1 MLVIALVAL
10 VVSMPFIAVLASRPI
25 ERRLALRYPIRR
37 PFEALLVV
45 LGSLLGTAIITGS
58 LIVGDTIDRSIR
70 SSAFDQLGPV
80 DELVAASG
88 IDSGGSLVAQFAGFT
103 SPEIDGMLSLTTV
116 PVAVSGRFNQPRAQ
130 IIELDF
136 ATARAFGGSPG
147 LTGIVGDNPPL
158 GRGAVTRDLAERAGI
173 ATGDSI
179 TVYAYGRA
187 LPLVVDR
194 ILPRTGIA
202 GFWRLDVR
210 QQSYNVLVGPGTIGA
225 ALAGIDPTDPAV
237 AARLGALGLEPP
249 TTYVAFSN
257 IGGVESGAD
266 RTDAAVAAITAR
278 VAGTDVRV
286 QPVKRDLL
294 DNAAA
299 AADSLTQLYFTVG
312 MFAVAAGILLLVN
325 IFVML
330 SDERRSEMG
339 MMRALGLRRSPLVGA
354 IATEGW
360 MYSVVAS
367 AVGALIGIG
376 VGRVIAWRADS
387 ILASDNDLISLNLT
401 FSFTWTTVLTGFVIG
416 LVISMSTI
424 LATSVRVSRLNVIAA
439 IRDLPATARVK
450 LRRRWST
457 VGALSLVIGVVW
469 TAASLATDEPFG
481 VVVGPMIAVMGA
493 ALWIARRVPTTKVTP
508 IAAIVIL
515 SWAASF
521 VAVLGALD
529 IDVSI
534 TMFLVQ
540 GLGMAG
546 AAVAL
551 VATQQERIG
560 HAMGRAAGGSLPVR
574 IALAYPTARR
584 FRTAMTLGMFAV
596 VVLTLVYLAVLSHMF
611 SNQVDTITADSS
623 GGFGIVVD
631 SNPTDPLTA
640 EQLRTVPGVGEVA
653 AMTYGLA
660 DFARDDRDAKRWPV
674 TGFDADLLT
683 GPPTIDDLGTYPNA
697 DAAWRAV
704 LADPDLVIVD
714 DLFLA
719 TPGGPQTGTPRVG
732 DDVIVIDPVSG
743 RQRALT
749 VAAITKPDFV
759 GSGAWYG
766 IDGYRRVFGD
776 RSVPSRFYVAP
787 ASGDVSAE
795 QLVQTVRRTFVA
807 QGADAET
814 VRARVDTILAQNA
827 GFFTLMEQFVGV
839 GLIVG
844 IAGIGVLLVRAV
856 RERRRDIGV
865 LRSIGFTSRQ
875 VSRTFLIEA
884 SFIAFEGVAIGI
896 ATALIGC
903 YALVASSNNFAEG
916 FEWSVPWTRIAFI
929 AALAFG
935 SAAAMALW
943 PARRAAAIRPAV
955 ALRIAD

>member
-1 MLVIALVAL
+1 
-10 VVSMPFIAVLASRPI
+10 
-25 ERRLALRYPIRR
+25 
-37 PFEALLVV
+37 
-45 LGSLLGTAIITGS
+45 
-58 LIVGDTIDRSIR
+58 
-70 SSAFDQLGPV
+70 
-80 DELVAASG
+80 
-88 IDSGGSLVAQFAGFT
+88 
-103 SPEIDGMLSLTTV
+103 
-116 PVAVSGRFNQPRAQ
+116 
-130 IIELDF
+130 
-136 ATARAFGGSPG
+136 
-147 LTGIVGDNPPL
+147 
-158 GRGAVTRDLAERAGI
+158 
-173 ATGDSI
+173 
-179 TVYAYGRA
+179 
-187 LPLVVDR
+187 
-194 ILPRTGIA
+194 
-202 GFWRLDVR
+202 
-210 QQSYNVLVGPGTIGA
+210 
-225 ALAGIDPTDPAV
+225 
-237 AARLGALGLEPP
+237 
-249 TTYVAFSN
+249 
-257 IGGVESGAD
+257 AD
-266 RTDAAVAAITAR
+266 RTDAAVAAIEDR
-278 VAGTDVRV
+278 ISGTDVRV
-286 QPVKRDLL
+286 QPVKLDLL
-294 DNAAA
+294 DNATA

-387 ILASDNDLISLNLT
+387 ILDSGNDLISLNLT
-401 FSFTWTTVLTGFVIG
+401 FAFTWTTVATGFVIG

-439 IRDLPATARVK
+439 IRDLPAAARVR
-450 LRRRWST
+450 LRSRSST
-457 VGALSLVIGVVW
+457 IGAVVAVLAVVW
-469 TAASLATDEPFG
+469 TVAALSTDQAFG
-481 VVVGPMIAVMGA
+481 VVVGPMIAVIGVA
-493 ALWIARRVPTTKVTP
+493 AVIARRVPTSKVVP
-508 IAAIVIL
+508 VAAVVVL
-515 SWAASF
+515 VWAATF
-521 VAVLGALD
+521 VAALSALD

-560 HAMGRAAGGSLPVR
+560 RALGRAAGGSLPVR
-574 IALAYPTARR
+574 IGLAYPTAKR
-584 FRTAMTLGMFAV
+584 FRTAMTLAMFAV

-611 SNQVDTITADSS
+611 SNQLGTITAESS
-623 GGFGIVVD
+623 GGFGIVVN
-631 SNPTDPLTA
+631 SNPTDPLDA
-640 EQLRTVPGVGEVA
+640 EQLRSVPGVGDVA
-653 AMTYGLA
+653 AMAYGLA
-660 DFARDDRDAKRWPV
+660 DFERDDKDPKRWPI
-674 TGFDADLLT
+674 TGFSSDLLR
-683 GPPTIDDLGTYPNA
+683 GPPAIKDLGAYANA

-732 DDVIVIDPVSG
+732 DAITVIDLVSG

-749 VAAITKPDFV
+749 VAAVTKPDFV

-766 IDGYRRVFGD
+766 IDGYREVFGD
-776 RSVPSRFYVAP
+776 RAVPSRFYVAP
-787 ASGDVSAE
+787 AGGADATAAE
-795 QLVQTVRRTFVA
+795 VDKVVQAIRTTFVA

-814 VRARVDTILAQNA
+814 VRARVDTILAQNS

-896 ATALIGC
+896 VTALIGC
-903 YALVASSNNFAEG
+903 YALVASGNNFSAG
-916 FEWSVPWTRIAFI
+916 FEWSVPWLRIGFI